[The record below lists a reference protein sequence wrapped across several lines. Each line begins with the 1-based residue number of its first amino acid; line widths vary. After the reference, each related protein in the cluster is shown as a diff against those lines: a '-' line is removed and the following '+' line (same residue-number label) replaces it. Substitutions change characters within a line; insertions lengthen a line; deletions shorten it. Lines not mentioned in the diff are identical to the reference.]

1 MPPWR
6 ILKDLEVVRVFNEQK
21 MYCLKLYFFTQT
33 LFLYQGVVSGTML
46 VTPNAIMFDPNVLD
60 PLVKERGTSPY
71 GVITQMD
78 SVRGA
83 AMYHDITAMNLK
95 TATTR

>member
-1 MPPWR
+1 
-6 ILKDLEVVRVFNEQK
+6 
-21 MYCLKLYFFTQT
+21 
-33 LFLYQGVVSGTML
+33 ML

-78 SVRGA
+78 SVTGA
-83 AMYHDITAMNLK
+83 AMYHDISAMSLK
-95 TATTR
+95 TTLDR